1 MKKEIADIWVK
12 ALISKKYKQGK
23 EFLCQIGHN
32 RSKSFCCLGVLC
44 DLYQQDRAKKKKKKI
59 SVSLDQDL
67 SSVDISVI
75 AFDGVSELLPQSVM
89 KWAGMKHSD
98 GTHCDEYD
106 YCYNLAEMNDIEC
119 LSFIKIANHIKK
131 HYKEI

>member
-1 MKKEIADIWVK
+1 MKKEIADIWVE

-23 EFLCQIGHN
+23 TVLCRVENNGDKN
-32 RSKSFCCLGVLC
+32 FCCLGVLT
-44 DLYQQDRAKKKKKKI
+44 DLYQQDRAKKKKKK
-59 SVSLDQDL
+59 L
-67 SSVDISVI
+67 SVDVEENVDESVI
-75 AFDGVSELLPQSVM
+75 SFDGESGLLSPSVM
-89 KWAGMKHSD
+89 KWAGIKKPD
-98 GTHCDEYD
+98 GTHCDEYE